1 MDDNV
6 VQQLFEDRALFAGI
20 LLALNEALPKHIVE
34 TLNQSKNYVEA
45 IERAEELL
53 NG

>member
-1 MDDNV
+1 MDYDV
-6 VQQLFEDRALFAGI
+6 VQLVEDRALFAGV

-34 TLNQSKNYVEA
+34 TLNQSKDYVKA